1 MRTDLLRSFR
11 RNLANCL
18 LTAVFAAPATALAEA
33 EWISFTLDNDT
44 FVGNDNGYTNGIF
57 VTWWD
62 GPEGKEK
69 SEPGY
74 LARLMMWSMPDDTGN
89 AFDVDL
95 GTIGQTMI
103 TPDDIEEDPPI
114 LPPDDLPYGGL
125 LFYTDT
131 FVRIHDRYADST
143 AVTIGVVGEYS
154 FADES
159 Q

>member
-11 RNLANCL
+11 RNLATCL

-74 LARLMMWSMPDDTGN
+74 LARLMMWSMPDDTG
-89 AFDVDL
+89 
-95 GTIGQTMI
+95 
-103 TPDDIEEDPPI
+103 
-114 LPPDDLPYGGL
+114 
-125 LFYTDT
+125 
-131 FVRIHDRYADST
+131 RYAATGSD
-143 AVTIGVVGEYS
+143 GE
-154 FADES
+154 A